1 MSIVWLVILGLVLVA
16 AGTAAWASVSTAPY
30 VPTWRRDVRRMLE
43 LAEVKP
49 GELVLD
55 LGAGDGRYLV
65 EAVRGFQARA
75 IGYEITALAW
85 LAAWLRIRLTRTQ
98 GKAKILYRDFY
109 RQDLSAANVVLCFLT
124 PRAMA
129 KLGPK
134 LKRELK
140 PGTRV
145 LSYAFSI
152 PGWTPVRKD
161 KPEPS
166 RMAVWVY
173 RV

>member
-1 MSIVWLVILGLVLVA
+1 
-16 AGTAAWASVSTAPY
+16 
-30 VPTWRRDVRRMLE
+30 MLK

-49 GELVLD
+49 DELVLD

-65 EAVRGFQARA
+65 EAVRGFRARA

-98 GKAKILYRDFY
+98 GQAKILFRDFY
-109 RQDLSAANVVLCFLT
+109 RQNLSAADVVLCFLT

-134 LKRELK
+134 LQQELK

-152 PGWTPVRKD
+152 PGWTPIRKD
-161 KPEPS
+161 KPEPG
-166 RMAVWVY
+166 RMAIWVY